1 MAIIRIL
8 AVDVGTEK
16 TIFYKE
22 DGSTIEMASNDP
34 RLPRLVAEASNMVPA
49 LGYADLDFT
58 EENQYKQVEE
68 KSGGIIKLF
77 RVAKKFVQHIFS
89 EPAPIAAQTIGIV
102 PVVPAIPE
110 VRDAKD
116 GGYTTSTAPVVAP
129 VTVTKEGAAALEILS
144 KAQSVSDVNYTND
157 ETTNDDTIIAVVQND
172 KGEDVIIPGME
183 NLKDHFAV
191 ALKLG
196 SMEGVQNFLRRI
208 SAVIDKRGHSIDDL
222 LRFMSKNDM
231 PIADDGTL
239 VAFKTL
245 NRRGSHAAEYV
256 DIHSGKVIQRVGS
269 KVFMAEG
276 MVDPNRR
283 NECSNGLHIA
293 RRAYVGGFRGSHGV
307 MTLVKVAPED
317 AIAVPQYDGNK
328 MRVCAYH
335 IVADV
340 PSEDHNIVATNRPLP
355 KDSKTAKLLG
365 GVLKG
370 QHIGIIELVE
380 IGGSMG
386 SNLKITKVGSEAQN
400 RAATHAALEQAKKAE
415 PVASIDDEADG
426 AKPKLTNIDVKAA
439 AENAAAVKATT
450 NTIQG
455 KARILFEAGKMEEL
469 RALKK
474 GAKKSYTALGFTPE
488 EEKTIVGTTPN
499 AKTEA
504 ALKDVKAGNTI
515 KTGTVENT
523 MKELNT
529 PEPKEDK
536 KMTGTRA
543 EVARQLWDQAVAG
556 DKSRWRSLWHH
567 QKECKKSWATLGF
580 NPREIERIKL
590 NKPDSI

>member
-1 MAIIRIL
+1 
-8 AVDVGTEK
+8 
-16 TIFYKE
+16 
-22 DGSTIEMASNDP
+22 
-34 RLPRLVAEASNMVPA
+34 
-49 LGYADLDFT
+49 
-58 EENQYKQVEE
+58 
-68 KSGGIIKLF
+68 
-77 RVAKKFVQHIFS
+77 
-89 EPAPIAAQTIGIV
+89 
-102 PVVPAIPE
+102 
-110 VRDAKD
+110 
-116 GGYTTSTAPVVAP
+116 
-129 VTVTKEGAAALEILS
+129 
-144 KAQSVSDVNYTND
+144 
-157 ETTNDDTIIAVVQND
+157 
-172 KGEDVIIPGME
+172 
-183 NLKDHFAV
+183 
-191 ALKLG
+191 
-196 SMEGVQNFLRRI
+196 
-208 SAVIDKRGHSIDDL
+208 
-222 LRFMSKNDM
+222 
-231 PIADDGTL
+231 
-239 VAFKTL
+239 
-245 NRRGSHAAEYV
+245 
-256 DIHSGKVIQRVGS
+256 
-269 KVFMAEG
+269 
-276 MVDPNRR
+276 
-283 NECSNGLHIA
+283 
-293 RRAYVGGFRGSHGV
+293 

-340 PSEDHNIVATNRPLP
+340 PSEDHNIVATNQPLP

-386 SNLKITKVGSEAQN
+386 TNLKITKLGSEAEN

-415 PVASIDDEADG
+415 PVASIDDETDG

-455 KARILFEAGKMEEL
+455 KARILFQAGKMEEL

-488 EEKTIVGTTPN
+488 EGATIIGTVPN

-504 ALKDVKAGNTI
+504 ALKDVEAGKTI

-529 PEPKEDK
+529 PLVEAAKEAEKLNEPIEVKEEK